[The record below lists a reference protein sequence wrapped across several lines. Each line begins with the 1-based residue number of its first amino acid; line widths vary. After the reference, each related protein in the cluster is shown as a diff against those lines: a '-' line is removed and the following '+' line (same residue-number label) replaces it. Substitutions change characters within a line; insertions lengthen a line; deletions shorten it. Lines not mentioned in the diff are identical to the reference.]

1 MRDIATITELE
12 ILSDEIFDE
21 LFDVEDPIARDKRKA
36 ELREF
41 AKKCGKAGAFD
52 SRCRVYEKM
61 LKEVAQKEAREKQ
74 KAILNVVHLTDFSDL
89 PEKYSQLPC
98 GTWNAD
104 DAGVRTYSKDA
115 EVMWACQ
122 HPILPVERMKNL
134 QTGLEQMK
142 IAYKRDG
149 KWQEH
154 IFPKNIIS
162 SSNKIVG
169 LSDYGIIVTT
179 ESAKLLVR
187 YLSDVEALS
196 GQCIDLQFS
205 SGKFGWVHG
214 IFLPY
219 DASIRFDAGWRFL
232 QLESSIQSHGDYE
245 VWLEMVRRLRRQG
258 SFPVRMM
265 MAASFASVL
274 LELVDALPFFVDLWG
289 DTEGGKTVTLMLACS
304 IWANPSENQYMGDF
318 RNTDVGLEVK
328 ANALNNLPLILDDT
342 SRISERIRDN
352 FEGFIYDMASGKGK
366 TRSDKELGIR
376 YENNWRLTI
385 LTNGEAPL
393 NAYANQGGA
402 INRILEVKAG
412 KVLFEDPREVL
423 DIIRKNYGFAGK
435 KFVEVVKK
443 IDQEELK
450 KMLQEKRGQL
460 EGAVGEKMQKQ
471 AISLA
476 VILLA
481 DQIAADE
488 IFKDDL
494 YINVEEAAQVLI
506 APDELSVNE
515 RAYRFLLD
523 KISMNES
530 RFDPENDHVEQ
541 WGVMD
546 SDYAYFY
553 PAAFDALC
561 KQGSFSKKSFI
572 DWAIKREKIATDSR
586 GYPSK
591 TKRMGATAKKYLWLK
606 LETEEKEAFF
616 D

>member
-1 MRDIATITELE
+1 
-12 ILSDEIFDE
+12 
-21 LFDVEDPIARDKRKA
+21 
-36 ELREF
+36 
-41 AKKCGKAGAFD
+41 
-52 SRCRVYEKM
+52 
-61 LKEVAQKEAREKQ
+61 
-74 KAILNVVHLTDFSDL
+74 
-89 PEKYSQLPC
+89 
-98 GTWNAD
+98 
-104 DAGVRTYSKDA
+104 
-115 EVMWACQ
+115 
-122 HPILPVERMKNL
+122 
-134 QTGLEQMK
+134 
-142 IAYKRDG
+142 
-149 KWQEH
+149 
-154 IFPKNIIS
+154 
-162 SSNKIVG
+162 
-169 LSDYGIIVTT
+169 
-179 ESAKLLVR
+179 
-187 YLSDVEALS
+187 
-196 GQCIDLQFS
+196 
-205 SGKFGWVHG
+205 
-214 IFLPY
+214 
-219 DASIRFDAGWRFL
+219 
-232 QLESSIQSHGDYE
+232 
-245 VWLEMVRRLRRQG
+245 
-258 SFPVRMM
+258 MM